1 MSKQRKRKT
10 QKGRTDEQSTLAA
23 NELSAAKHDAQQ
35 PIQFCAVNNPD
46 MNRPKDTSPDREDA
60 GQTAHAESVPIDFR
74 PEPPQ
79 LPAQAQRESL
89 GQRLRAAREVRGWS
103 DADVASRLHLPIQ
116 IVQKLDADRFDAIGH
131 RIYLRGYLT
140 SYVRL
145 LDLPTVLVD
154 SVLQQHQ
161 QQLEPPPLT
170 TSGTISHSRYLFQ
183 RYSVSALYLIL
194 TGVIIVPAVLLAM
207 RAGLEPKITDL
218 TTLDAQ
224 SAAATAESG
233 KANSQQA
240 TPAAPADAAP
250 ETAAAAAVPTAAA
263 ASNSPLVA
271 SMAPF
276 QALAHKDSEAAQ
288 PPPQPTTSGSGAHT
302 LRLSLKEASWVEVT
316 AASGEKLEY
325 GLLPAGTVRTIS
337 SDSVL
342 DVRVGNSSGAEVS
355 LDGQVQDLAPYRH
368 SNVAHFKAFAAGQ
381 PISQY

>member
-1 MSKQRKRKT
+1 MSKHKKRKT
-10 QKGRTDEQSTLAA
+10 QKGRTDGQSTLAA
-23 NELSAAKHDAQQ
+23 NELSVAMHDAQQ
-35 PIQFCAVNNPD
+35 PIQSCAVNNPD
-46 MNRPKDTSPDREDA
+46 MNTPKDISPDSEETGRSA
-60 GQTAHAESVPIDFR
+60 SAEADHMDFR
-74 PEPPQ
+74 LGQSPP
-79 LPAQAQRESL
+79 PADVQRESL
-89 GQRLRAAREVRGWS
+89 GQRLRAAREARGWS

-116 IVQKLDADRFDAIGH
+116 IVQTLEADRFDAIGH

-154 SVLQQHQ
+154 TVLQQHQ
-161 QQLEPPPLT
+161 QNIAPPPLT
-170 TSGTISHSRYLFQ
+170 TTGTISHSRYLFQ

-218 TTLDAQ
+218 TSLDAPNVAGTSE
-224 SAAATAESG
+224 SAKSNVQPTASAPA
-233 KANSQQA
+233 ANSA
-240 TPAAPADAAP
+240 PEAAAPATAPNAGAAP
-250 ETAAAAAVPTAAA
+250 E
-263 ASNSPLVA
+263 SPLVA

-276 QALAHKDSEAAQ
+276 QALAHKESEVAQ
-288 PPPQPTTSGSGAHT
+288 PSPPASVSGSGAHT

-316 AASGEKLEY
+316 SASGEKLEY

-342 DVRVGNSSGAEVS
+342 DVRVGNSGGAQVE
-355 LDGQVQDLAPYRH
+355 LDGQMQDLTPYRH

-381 PISQY
+381 PISPY

>member
-1 MSKQRKRKT
+1 MSKHRKRKT

-23 NELSAAKHDAQQ
+23 NELSAATHDAQQ

-46 MNRPKDTSPDREDA
+46 MNKSKDISPDPEEIA
-60 GQTAHAESVPIDFR
+60 QSAPAESAPIDLR
-74 PEPPQ
+74 PEPAPP
-79 LPAQAQRESL
+79 PAHVQRESL

-116 IVQKLDADRFDAIGH
+116 IVQKLEADRFDAIGH

-145 LDLPTVLVD
+145 LDLPAVLVE

-161 QQLEPPPLT
+161 EQLAPPPLT
-170 TSGTISHSRYLFQ
+170 TTGTISHSRYLFQ

-218 TTLDAQ
+218 TSLDAPN
-224 SAAATAESG
+224 AVATSESG
-233 KANSQQA
+233 KPNAQQA
-240 TPAAPADAAP
+240 TSAAPADSTADTNAP
-250 ETAAAAAVPTAAA
+250 AVAPNAGA
-263 ASNSPLVA
+263 ASDSPLVA

-276 QALAHKDSEAAQ
+276 QALAHKESEATQ
-288 PPPQPTTSGSGAHT
+288 PPPASVSGSGAHT

-316 AASGEKLEY
+316 SASGEKLEY

-337 SDSVL
+337 SDSAL
-342 DVRVGNSSGAEVS
+342 DVRVGNSAGAEVE
-355 LDGQVQDLAPYRH
+355 LDGRVQDLAPYRH

-381 PISQY
+381 PISAY

>member
-1 MSKQRKRKT
+1 MSKHKKRRT
-10 QKGRTDEQSTLAA
+10 QKGRPDGQSTLAA
-23 NELSAAKHDAQQ
+23 SELSAATHDAQQ
-35 PIQFCAVNNPD
+35 PIQFSDVNIPD
-46 MNRPKDTSPDREDA
+46 MNNPKEITPDSEET
-60 GQTAHAESVPIDFR
+60 GQSVPADAAHNEFR
-74 PEPPQ
+74 PVQSPPH
-79 LPAQAQRESL
+79 LHHDSL
-89 GQRLRAAREVRGWS
+89 GYRLRAAREARGWS
-103 DADVASRLHLPIQ
+103 AADVAARLHLPMQ
-116 IVQKLDADRFDAIGH
+116 IVQKLEADRFDAIGH

-145 LDLPTVLVD
+145 LDLPTILVE

-161 QQLEPPPLT
+161 QELEPPALT

-218 TTLDAQ
+218 ASLDAPNV
-224 SAAATAESG
+224 ATSESG
-233 KANSQQA
+233 KPNTQQA
-240 TPAAPADAAP
+240 TSAQSSDSAP
-250 ETAAAAAVPTAAA
+250 ETAAPAAAPAAVPAPD
-263 ASNSPLVA
+263 SPLVA

-276 QALAHKDSEAAQ
+276 QALAHKESEAVQ
-288 PPPQPTTSGSGAHT
+288 PPQPPATSVSGSGAHT
-302 LRLSLKEASWVEVT
+302 LRLTLKEASWVEVT
-316 AASGEKLEY
+316 SASGEKLEY

-342 DVRVGNSSGAEVS
+342 DVRVGNSGGAEVE
-355 LDGQVQDLAPYRH
+355 LDGQAQDLTPYRH

>member
-23 NELSAAKHDAQQ
+23 NEVSVAKQDAQQ
-35 PIQFCAVNNPD
+35 PIQFCAVTNSD
-46 MNRPKDTSPDREDA
+46 MNRPNDISPDAEET
-60 GQTAHAESVPIDFR
+60 GQPVESARIDLR
-74 PEPPQ
+74 PEPSPP
-79 LPAQAQRESL
+79 PAHVQRESL
-89 GQRLRAAREVRGWS
+89 GQRLRAARESRGWS

-116 IVQKLDADRFDAIGH
+116 IVQKLEADRFDAIGH

-145 LDLPTVLVD
+145 LDLPTVLVE

-161 QQLEPPPLT
+161 EQLEPPPLT
-170 TSGTISHSRYLFQ
+170 TTGTISHSRYLFQ

-218 TTLDAQ
+218 TSLDAPN
-224 SAAATAESG
+224 SVATAESG
-233 KANSQQA
+233 KANAQQA
-240 TPAAPADAAP
+240 TSAPPADSASAAVAPAAA
-250 ETAAAAAVPTAAA
+250 PTAGV
-263 ASNSPLVA
+263 ASDSPLVA

-276 QALAHKDSEAAQ
+276 QALAHKESEATQ
-288 PPPQPTTSGSGAHT
+288 PPPASVSGSGAHT
-302 LRLSLKEASWVEVT
+302 LRLSLKQASWVEVT
-316 AASGEKLEY
+316 STNGEKLEY

-337 SDSVL
+337 SDTAL
-342 DVRVGNSSGAEVS
+342 DVRVGNSAGAEVE
-355 LDGQVQDLAPYRH
+355 LDGKAQDLTPYRH

>member
-23 NELSAAKHDAQQ
+23 NEVSVAKQDAQQ
-35 PIQFCAVNNPD
+35 PIQFCAVTNSD
-46 MNRPKDTSPDREDA
+46 MNRPNNISPDAVET
-60 GQTAHAESVPIDFR
+60 GQPVEYARIDLR
-74 PEPPQ
+74 PEPSPP
-79 LPAQAQRESL
+79 PAHVQRESL
-89 GQRLRAAREVRGWS
+89 GQRLRAARESRGWS

-116 IVQKLDADRFDAIGH
+116 IVQKLEADRFDAIGH

-145 LDLPTVLVD
+145 LDLPTVLVE

-161 QQLEPPPLT
+161 EQLEPPPLT
-170 TSGTISHSRYLFQ
+170 TTGTISHSRYLFQ

-218 TTLDAQ
+218 TSLDAPN
-224 SAAATAESG
+224 SVATAESG
-233 KANSQQA
+233 KANAQQA
-240 TPAAPADAAP
+240 TSAPPADSASAAVAPAAA
-250 ETAAAAAVPTAAA
+250 PTAGV
-263 ASNSPLVA
+263 ASDSPLVA

-276 QALAHKDSEAAQ
+276 QALAHKESEATQ
-288 PPPQPTTSGSGAHT
+288 PPPASVSGSGAHT
-302 LRLSLKEASWVEVT
+302 LRLSLKQASWVEVT
-316 AASGEKLEY
+316 STNGEKLEY

-337 SDSVL
+337 SDTAL
-342 DVRVGNSSGAEVS
+342 DVRVGNSAGAEVE
-355 LDGQVQDLAPYRH
+355 LDGKAQDLTPYRH

>member
-23 NELSAAKHDAQQ
+23 NEVSVAKQDAQQ
-35 PIQFCAVNNPD
+35 PIQFCAVTNSD
-46 MNRPKDTSPDREDA
+46 MNRPNDISPDAEET
-60 GQTAHAESVPIDFR
+60 GQPVESARIDLR
-74 PEPPQ
+74 PEPSPP
-79 LPAQAQRESL
+79 PAHVHRESL
-89 GQRLRAAREVRGWS
+89 GQRLRAARESRGWS

-116 IVQKLDADRFDAIGH
+116 IVQKLEADRFDAIGH

-145 LDLPTVLVD
+145 LDLPTVLVE

-161 QQLEPPPLT
+161 EQLEPPPLT
-170 TSGTISHSRYLFQ
+170 TTGTISHSRYLFQ

-218 TTLDAQ
+218 TSLDAPN
-224 SAAATAESG
+224 SVATAESG
-233 KANSQQA
+233 KANAQQA
-240 TPAAPADAAP
+240 TSAPPADSASAAVAPAAA
-250 ETAAAAAVPTAAA
+250 PTAGV
-263 ASNSPLVA
+263 ASDSPLVA

-276 QALAHKDSEAAQ
+276 QALAHKESEATQ
-288 PPPQPTTSGSGAHT
+288 PPPASVSGSGAHT
-302 LRLSLKEASWVEVT
+302 LRLSLKQASWVEVT
-316 AASGEKLEY
+316 STNGEKLEY

-337 SDSVL
+337 SDTAL
-342 DVRVGNSSGAEVS
+342 DVRVGNSAGAEVE
-355 LDGQVQDLAPYRH
+355 LDGKAQDLTPYRH

>member
-23 NELSAAKHDAQQ
+23 NDLSVAKQDAQQ
-35 PIQFCAVNNPD
+35 PIQFCAVTNSD
-46 MNRPKDTSPDREDA
+46 MNRPNNISPDADET
-60 GQTAHAESVPIDFR
+60 GQSTHVESARIDLR
-74 PEPPQ
+74 PEPSPP
-79 LPAQAQRESL
+79 PAHVQRESL
-89 GQRLRAAREVRGWS
+89 GQRLRAARESRGWS

-116 IVQKLDADRFDAIGH
+116 IVQKLEADRFDAIGH

-145 LDLPTVLVD
+145 LDLPTVLVE

-161 QQLEPPPLT
+161 EQLEPPPLT
-170 TSGTISHSRYLFQ
+170 TTGTISHSRYLFQ

-218 TTLDAQ
+218 TSLDAPN
-224 SAAATAESG
+224 AVATIESG
-233 KANSQQA
+233 KANAQQA
-240 TPAAPADAAP
+240 TPAPSVDPASAVAPAPA
-250 ETAAAAAVPTAAA
+250 PTAGA
-263 ASNSPLVA
+263 ASDSPLVA

-276 QALAHKDSEAAQ
+276 QALAHKESEATQ
-288 PPPQPTTSGSGAHT
+288 PPPASVSGTGAHT

-316 AASGEKLEY
+316 SANGEKLEY
-325 GLLPAGTVRTIS
+325 GLLPAGTIRTIS
-337 SDSVL
+337 SDTAL
-342 DVRVGNSSGAEVS
+342 DVRVGNSAGAEVE
-355 LDGQVQDLAPYRH
+355 LDGKAQDLTPYRH

>member
-1 MSKQRKRKT
+1 MSKHKKRKT
-10 QKGRTDEQSTLAA
+10 PKGRTAGQSTLAENA
-23 NELSAAKHDAQQ
+23 LLAATHDAQQ
-35 PIQFCAVNNPD
+35 PIQFCDAIIPD
-46 MNRPKDTSPDREDA
+46 MNKKNDITPDSEQT
-60 GQTAHAESVPIDFR
+60 GQPAPAEATHIEFR
-74 PEPPQ
+74 PEPP
-79 LPAQAQRESL
+79 PAQGHRESL
-89 GQRLRAAREVRGWS
+89 GQRLRAAREARGWS
-103 DADVASRLHLPIQ
+103 GADVATRLHLPIQ
-116 IVQKLDADRFDAIGH
+116 IVQKLEADRFDEIGH

-145 LDLPTVLVD
+145 LDLPTVLVE

-161 QQLEPPPLT
+161 LHLEPPPLT

-218 TTLDAQ
+218 TSLDA
-224 SAAATAESG
+224 SNAVATSESG
-233 KANSQQA
+233 KANAQQA
-240 TPAAPADAAP
+240 TSALPADSTP
-250 ETAAAAAVPTAAA
+250 ETAAPAAAPNAGA
-263 ASNSPLVA
+263 ASDSPLVA

-276 QALAHKDSEAAQ
+276 QALAHKESEAAQ
-288 PPPQPTTSGSGAHT
+288 PPPPSTVSGSGAHT

-316 AASGEKLEY
+316 SVSGEKLEY

-342 DVRVGNSSGAEVS
+342 DVRVGNSGGAEVE

>member
-1 MSKQRKRKT
+1 MSKNKKRKT
-10 QKGRTDEQSTLAA
+10 KGRTDGQSTLAENA
-23 NELSAAKHDAQQ
+23 LLAATHDAQQ
-35 PIQFCAVNNPD
+35 PMQFCDVIIPD
-46 MNRPKDTSPDREDA
+46 MNNSKEIAPDSA
-60 GQTAHAESVPIDFR
+60 QTGQPAPAEPAHIDFR
-74 PEPPQ
+74 PVPSA
-79 LPAQAQRESL
+79 PAAQVHRESI
-89 GQRLRAAREVRGWS
+89 GQRLRAARDARGWS
-103 DADVASRLHLPIQ
+103 AADVATRLHLPIQ
-116 IVQKLDADRFDAIGH
+116 IVQKLEADRFDEIGH

-145 LDLPTVLVD
+145 LDLPTVLVE

-161 QQLEPPPLT
+161 EQLEPPPLT

-218 TTLDAQ
+218 TSLDAPN
-224 SAAATAESG
+224 AVAIAESG
-233 KANSQQA
+233 KPNAQQA
-240 TPAAPADAAP
+240 TSAPPADSAPEMAAPAAAAP
-250 ETAAAAAVPTAAA
+250 AGA
-263 ASNSPLVA
+263 ASDSPLVA

-276 QALAHKDSEAAQ
+276 QALAHKESEATQ
-288 PPPQPTTSGSGAHT
+288 PPPPTMATGSGAHT

-316 AASGEKLEY
+316 SASGEKLEY

-342 DVRVGNSSGAEVS
+342 DVRVGNSAGAEVS

>member
-23 NELSAAKHDAQQ
+23 NEVSVAKQDAQQ
-35 PIQFCAVNNPD
+35 PIQFCAVTNSD
-46 MNRPKDTSPDREDA
+46 MNRPNDISPDAEET
-60 GQTAHAESVPIDFR
+60 GQPVESARIDLR
-74 PEPPQ
+74 PEPSPP
-79 LPAQAQRESL
+79 PAHVQRESL
-89 GQRLRAAREVRGWS
+89 GQRLRAARESRGWS

-116 IVQKLDADRFDAIGH
+116 IVQKLEADRFDAIGH

-145 LDLPTVLVD
+145 LDLPTILVE

-161 QQLEPPPLT
+161 EQLEPPPLT
-170 TSGTISHSRYLFQ
+170 TTGTISHSRYLFQ

-218 TTLDAQ
+218 TSLDAPN
-224 SAAATAESG
+224 AVATTESG
-233 KANSQQA
+233 KTNAQQA
-240 TPAAPADAAP
+240 TSAPPADSASAAVAPAAA
-250 ETAAAAAVPTAAA
+250 PTAGV
-263 ASNSPLVA
+263 ASDSPLVA

-276 QALAHKDSEAAQ
+276 QALAHKESEATQ
-288 PPPQPTTSGSGAHT
+288 PPPASVSGSGAHT
-302 LRLSLKEASWVEVT
+302 LRLSLKQASWVEVT
-316 AASGEKLEY
+316 STNGEKLEY

-337 SDSVL
+337 SDTAL
-342 DVRVGNSSGAEVS
+342 DVRVGNSAGAEVE
-355 LDGQVQDLAPYRH
+355 LDGKAQDLTPYRH